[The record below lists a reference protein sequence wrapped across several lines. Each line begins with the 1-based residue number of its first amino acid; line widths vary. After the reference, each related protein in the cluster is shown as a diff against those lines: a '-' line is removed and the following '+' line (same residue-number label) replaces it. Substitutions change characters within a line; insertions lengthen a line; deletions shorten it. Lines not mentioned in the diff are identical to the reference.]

1 MSRAALWSPYID
13 VGGEVLRS
21 HQQTYDE
28 DHLDHLGQMNPQ
40 IETHGE
46 QWSGGDCCLIRVKIF
61 PSNLTD
67 SQQTN
72 KENLLF
78 ITFFLCFNEIIVGTC
93 VYLAHIL

>member
-1 MSRAALWSPYID
+1 MKKILKKFPHRSLVYRTGGLERER
-13 VGGEVLRS
+13 GEVLRS

-46 QWSGGDCCLIRVKIF
+46 QWSGGDCCSIRVKIF

-67 SQQTN
+67 SQQIN
-72 KENLLF
+72 
-78 ITFFLCFNEIIVGTC
+78 
-93 VYLAHIL
+93 